1 MAEGGLL
8 SGMLGGEEE
17 APEFEGAAEGLIEA
31 DAFAAAVAADQAKLD
46 PRVARA
52 TVGFLEQQ
60 TRLLKVQTKHLED
73 EHALRLSHLRNQSQ
87 EGRLRRTGQRL
98 RLGMQAGVALL
109 FAAVGLGLIIMVVA
123 AITSNEV
130 IVEAFDTSPGLA
142 ATGITGKVAA
152 NAVLDALQELQGAT
166 RSVEKGP
173 NAQTAWSSDVQIEV
187 PETGVSIGEIDRLL
201 HQHFGHDLH
210 ISGDVRQTPSGGVLL
225 TIRGDDVPARSFAG
239 SAADFDKL
247 AVASA
252 EYAYG
257 SAQPARFAV
266 YLVNNNRNADALSF
280 LPGAFARAGSDAL
293 RAKLANG
300 WGNAYL
306 GLNQPAKA
314 AEKYRLAITLDA
326 NLWNPRSNLPLVLQL
341 TDGENAGWRASQDF
355 LQAARRAPAAQR
367 PPLRLLENAA
377 SFTWD
382 LPLLLAA
389 LQDDSRYNG
398 GAGSAT
404 NIDGP
409 LIADTYALMH
419 DWDAAARSMEASDPD
434 DAQTKAEALLL
445 QGTGAMERGDFAA
458 AVKPLEAFWKA
469 WQASPDLQTTYSD
482 SQCNLGLA
490 YGMAGRVDDAAALFK
505 NAGPWSRCAA
515 FHGDVLAHAGDFAGA
530 ARIWAESLRLVPD
543 LPHVYLHRGRFALGR
558 GDIAAAISDF
568 AAATA
573 RAPHYADPLK
583 SWGDALS
590 GQGLWKASIEKYDE
604 ALKYAPAWAGLHQAR
619 SVAALKL

>member
-109 FAAVGLGLIIMVVA
+109 FAAVGLGLIIMVVD

-280 LPGAFARAGSDAL
+280 LPGAFARAGSNEL

-306 GLNQPAKA
+306 GLNQPAQA

-419 DWDAAARSMEASDPD
+419 DWDAAARSMEASAPD

-458 AVKPLEAFWKA
+458 AGGVLEGLAGEPGSA
-469 WQASPDLQTTYSD
+469 DDLFGQSVQ
-482 SQCNLGLA
+482 SLPGLWHGRACGRRGGAVQKCRAVVALCRVPWRCACPCGRFRRGCANLGRVA
-490 YGMAGRVDDAAALFK
+490 SARAGSAACLFASRPVCARPRRYCRCHQRFRRGHLPRAALCR
-505 NAGPWSRCAA
+505 P
-515 FHGDVLAHAGDFAGA
+515 
-530 ARIWAESLRLVPD
+530 AEI
-543 LPHVYLHRGRFALGR
+543 LGR
-558 GDIAAAISDF
+558 R
-568 AAATA
+568 A
-573 RAPHYADPLK
+573 RAP
-583 SWGDALS
+583 GFVE
-590 GQGLWKASIEKYDE
+590 GV
-604 ALKYAPAWAGLHQAR
+604 R
-619 SVAALKL
+619 